1 MQATLFMSYF
11 NELKKLVLIILPYA
25 GVLSALYLLLCIIV
39 YIIQDRLIF
48 FPEKLSATH
57 QYHFFGSFRELNI
70 KTKDGILLN
79 GLLYKV
85 KKPKGVVFF
94 VHGNAGSINTWGWV
108 AETYTNLN
116 YDCFVFDYRGFGK
129 SEGNI
134 NSEQQFYD
142 DVQAAY
148 DFLKADYAESE
159 IVVIGFSIG
168 SAAATK
174 IASQNKP
181 RMLILQAPYFS
192 LVDMAKK
199 HYPFLPSLLLKYKFR
214 TYEFLQR
221 TAVPVVIFHGEED
234 EIIYYGSSVKLKTY
248 LKHSDKFIP
257 LKKQS
262 HNGIHENKNYIDAL
276 RTIL

>member
-1 MQATLFMSYF
+1 MQANPFMPYSD
-11 NELKKLVLIILPYA
+11 ELKKLMQTILPYVGLLA
-25 GVLSALYLLLCIIV
+25 ALYLLLCIIV
-39 YIIQDRLIF
+39 YVIQDRLIF
-48 FPEKLSATH
+48 FPEKLTANH
-57 QYHFFGSFRELNI
+57 QYHFFGRFREKNI
-70 KTKDGILLN
+70 KAKDGIVLN
-79 GLLYKV
+79 GLLYEV
-85 KKPKGVVFF
+85 NSPKGIVLF
-94 VHGNAGSINTWGWV
+94 VHGNAGSIDTWGWV

-116 YDCFVFDYRGFGK
+116 YDCFVFDFRGFGK

-134 NSEQQFYD
+134 SSEQQFYD

-148 DFLKADYAESE
+148 DFLKTGYAESD

-168 SAAATK
+168 SAAAAR
-174 IASQNKP
+174 IASQNQP

-214 TYEFLQR
+214 TWEFLQS
-221 TAVPVVIFHGEED
+221 TAAPVVIFHGEAD

-248 LKHSDKFIP
+248 LKRGDKFIP

-262 HNGIHENKNYIDAL
+262 HNGIHENKDYIDAL
-276 RTIL
+276 KTIL

>member
-1 MQATLFMSYF
+1 MQATSFMPYS
-11 NELKKLVLIILPYA
+11 ELKKLMQTILPYV
-25 GVLSALYLLLCIIV
+25 GMLSALYLLLCIIV

-57 QYHFFGSFRELNI
+57 RYHFFEKFREENI

-79 GLLYKV
+79 GLLYEV
-85 KKPKGVVFF
+85 NRPKGVVLF
-94 VHGNAGSINTWGWV
+94 VHGNAGSIDSWGWV
-108 AETYTNLN
+108 AETYTKID

-134 NSEQQFYD
+134 SSEQQFYD

-148 DFLKADYAESE
+148 DFLKAGYAESD

-168 SAAATK
+168 SAAAAK
-174 IASQNKP
+174 IASQNRP

-199 HYPFLPSLLLKYKFR
+199 HYPFLPTLLLKYKFR
-214 TYEFLQR
+214 TWEFLQR
-221 TAVPVVIFHGEED
+221 TAAPVVIFHGEED
-234 EIIYYGSSVKLKTY
+234 EIIYYGSSVKLKAY
-248 LKHSDKFIP
+248 LKQDDKFIP

-262 HNGIHENKNYIDAL
+262 HNGIHENKDYIDAL
-276 RTIL
+276 RNIL